1 VGPVDV
7 SRRRLVIALSAVAAA
22 LLLALAA
29 LDVLGWQKALE
40 RGDRSF
46 AAGRG
51 ARWAATTR
59 LPADPAGRALG
70 VGSDLALRRAVASF
84 VVADE
89 TGRGYDNGLTR
100 SRVRATAETRLTEV
114 AIGRRSAD
122 ASQADVLL
130 GVLATSGGATAGGE
144 TADERARDLFA
155 TAVRLDPQNEA
166 AKRNLELVLRR
177 MQAIATRTG
186 AGNGSG
192 LSGHGRRGA
201 GAGSP
206 GRGY

>member
-1 VGPVDV
+1 L
-7 SRRRLVIALSAVAAA
+7 RRVLVASSCVVVA
-22 LLLALAA
+22 LALTLVAFDA
-29 LDVLGWQKALE
+29 LAWRKALAH
-40 RGDRSF
+40 GDRSF

-51 ARWAATTR
+51 AHWVANARFPGDPTGSV
-59 LPADPAGRALG
+59 LDVAD
-70 VGSDLALRRAVASF
+70 DLALRRAVAAF
-84 VVADE
+84 VAAD
-89 TGRGYDNGLTR
+89 GVGVGFDNGLAR
-100 SRVRATAETRLTEV
+100 SRVRATAESRLSEI
-114 AIGRRSAD
+114 AAGRRNAD

-144 TADERARDLFA
+144 TADERARDLFFA
-155 TAVRLDPQNEA
+155 AVRLAPENVT

-192 LSGHGRRGA
+192 RSGHGRRGA